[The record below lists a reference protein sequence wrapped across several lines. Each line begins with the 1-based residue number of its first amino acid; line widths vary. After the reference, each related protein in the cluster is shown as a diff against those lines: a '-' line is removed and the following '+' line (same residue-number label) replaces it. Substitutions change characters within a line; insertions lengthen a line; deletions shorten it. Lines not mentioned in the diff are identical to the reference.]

1 MDPVNVR
8 RDEISAT
15 KQELIRWVEDYLGP
29 VALYTKVN
37 LANKIKL
44 ILPDTGQKN
53 ILIKIYIICFLAQLK
68 SPFLDRF
75 LLSVNSYIVYL
86 YTLTTFQKS
95 SAPKPRV

>member
-44 ILPDTGQKN
+44 ILPDTGQKK
-53 ILIKIYIICFLAQLK
+53 ILIKIYIICFFWI
-68 SPFLDRF
+68 SPSHLFLIAF
-75 LLSVNSYIVYL
+75 CCLSIA
-86 YTLTTFQKS
+86 TCT
-95 SAPKPRV
+95 

>member
-53 ILIKIYIICFLAQLK
+53 IHFSRFDILIKIYIICFLAQLNK
-68 SPFLDRF
+68 
-75 LLSVNSYIVYL
+75 V
-86 YTLTTFQKS
+86 TFS
-95 SAPKPRV
+95 

>member
-53 ILIKIYIICFLAQLK
+53 SHFSRFDILIEIYIICFSAQLK
-68 SPFLDRF
+68 SLFFDCF
-75 LLSVNSYIVYL
+75 LLSVNSYKVYIL
-86 YTLTTFQKS
+86 
-95 SAPKPRV
+95 